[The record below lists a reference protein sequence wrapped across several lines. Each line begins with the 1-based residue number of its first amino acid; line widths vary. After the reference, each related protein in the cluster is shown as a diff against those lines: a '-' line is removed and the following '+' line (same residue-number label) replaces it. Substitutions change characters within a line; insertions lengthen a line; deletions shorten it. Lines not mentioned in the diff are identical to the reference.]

1 MTNEAKR
8 TLTRQ
13 LNDQFRQ
20 TGLGGHMLITRGV
33 QDMGDDFIFR
43 VVDAMRGYDKFSEDN
58 DPYGEHDFGAIDI
71 DGHRV
76 FWKIDYYNRTLDG
89 GSNDPSDPADTKRVI
104 TIMMAHEY

>member
-1 MTNEAKR
+1 
-8 TLTRQ
+8 
-13 LNDQFRQ
+13 
-20 TGLGGHMLITRGV
+20 MLITRGV

-43 VVDAMRGYDKFSEDN
+43 VVDAMRGFDDFSEDN

-76 FWKIDYYNRTLDG
+76 FWKIDYYNQTLDG
-89 GSNDPSDPADTKRVI
+89 GSNDPSDPAVTKRVL